1 MILHLH
7 ILIYPVWIFSLVP
20 TYLLF
25 SFYPYLSIGQVFDVR
40 QPQSLVR
47 ISAFRSD
54 FFIHLVLD
62 VLMFGQTKKNPFQ
75 VGQSR
80 VEAGAKQIALQMI
93 QLSLTVEKYV
103 FVKTKEI

>member
-1 MILHLH
+1 
-7 ILIYPVWIFSLVP
+7 
-20 TYLLF
+20 
-25 SFYPYLSIGQVFDVR
+25 
-40 QPQSLVR
+40 
-47 ISAFRSD
+47 
-54 FFIHLVLD
+54 
-62 VLMFGQTKKNPFQ
+62 MFGQTKKNPFQ